1 MRYQH
6 LHNLSKRRA
15 FWAGLFLGLTGV
27 IVLTVLHAL
36 SRRPPLDQKFVQV
49 RPGMTRQEIFAILK
63 PTDAVGTGDIMTW
76 TGAEARLRV
85 FFKDDR
91 AVMTPIERLPPTKF
105 QKLRD
110 LVGL

>member
-1 MRYQH
+1 MR
-6 LHNLSKRRA
+6 NLLKRRS
-15 FWAGLFLGLTGV
+15 FGAGLFLGLTGI

-36 SRRPPLDQKFVQV
+36 SRRPLLDDKFVQV

-63 PTDAVGTGDIMTW
+63 PTDAVVAGDVVTW
-76 TGAEARLRV
+76 TGSGARLRV

-91 AVMTPIERLPPTKF
+91 AVMTPIERLPRTKF
-105 QKLRD
+105 QKFRD